1 MLDFGSPPHLHPAA
15 LLQKSLH
22 SKGTADEAKVLPHD
36 SLDQVSLIPISSGL
50 IFFQNNPTWAAIVQE
65 LASSSFFFNL
75 FYFAKEYETLKRDI
89 NKTPE
94 SFYNR
99 GWKKKSMGF
108 PMKPTFI
115 LGDVNCRKEVI
126 KHSEFSRPPMFSS
139 NPSFATN
146 FHCHH
151 Q

>member
-1 MLDFGSPPHLHPAA
+1 MGCY
-15 LLQKSLH
+15 SL
-22 SKGTADEAKVLPHD
+22 GTC
-36 SLDQVSLIPISSGL
+36 
-50 IFFQNNPTWAAIVQE
+50 FFF
-65 LASSSFFFNL
+65 FFFNL

-94 SFYNR
+94 SCYKR
-99 GWKKKSMGF
+99 GWKQKSMGF